1 MKELNGECGVDIR
14 QWMKLVRSQRKLSSY
29 L

>member
-1 MKELNGECGVDIR
+1 MKELYSECGVDIR
-14 QWMKLVRSQRKLSSY
+14 QWMKLVRNQRKLSSY